1 MRAKPIDLLLIDV
14 EMPRMRGDDLLRQLR
29 DEPPW
34 PNLKIIMASGRATV
48 EEMSNM
54 LIAGADDFLGK
65 PFSIVQLIA
74 RVKAAL
80 RLKDAQDRSDTAR
93 TL

>member
-1 MRAKPIDLLLIDV
+1 MHFKPFDLLLIDV
-14 EMPRMRGDDLLRQLR
+14 EMPHMSGDALLRQLR

-48 EEMSNM
+48 DEMSTM
-54 LIAGADDFLGK
+54 LLAGADDFIGK

-74 RVKAAL
+74 L
-80 RLKDAQDRSDTAR
+80 
-93 TL
+93 